1 MPLSVIVT
9 GPRLAFDSMLS
20 GALLGPTAEG
30 VNTTLIV
37 QVAPGTSGVLSEQ
50 LPANAKSEAALPLGA
65 MRLNSRLAVP
75 ELRTVIDC
83 AGLAVWTMSGA
94 NSKAVWLV

>member
-1 MPLSVIVT
+1 
-9 GPRLAFDSMLS
+9 
-20 GALLGPTAEG
+20 
-30 VNTTLIV
+30 
-37 QVAPGTSGVLSEQ
+37 
-50 LPANAKSEAALPLGA
+50 